1 MSDPSAIQVP
11 THQAL
16 TSDMLLG
23 LKPSCPKSRV
33 FRMNVPAINKSLFNP
48 ADQMIFEIPTGR
60 KGTWLDPSQTY
71 LKFSVQCAST
81 ASTSSGVPSTGVYT
95 DNSAYSFIQRCTVYN
110 SSNILEDINEYGQL
124 ANFLLDTALTK
135 SDKAGLSSILG
146 TNPYDQ
152 VFISGSSYAQY
163 GVCGNAFPAGDRS
176 GMSLSTSTIANINTS
191 VPFTFCLPLL
201 SGICGSMNSKMLPV
215 GALHSPI
222 RLEFYLAANDDAVYY
237 GTTGAAQYGK

>member
-1 MSDPSAIQVP
+1 MFIYKMTDPSAIQVP

-33 FRMNVPAINKSLFNP
+33 FRINCPSINKSLFNP

-135 SDKAGLSSILG
+135 SDKAGLSPILG
-146 TNPYDQ
+146 TNPIDQ
-152 VFISGSSYAQY
+152 LYITNGTPAQY
-163 GVCGNAFPAGDRS
+163 SPVVNSFPAGDRS
-176 GMSLSTSTIANINTS
+176 GLFLSSTTIANINTS
-191 VPFTFCLPLL
+191 TPYTF
-201 SGICGSMNSKMLPV
+201 
-215 GALHSPI
+215 
-222 RLEFYLAANDDAVYY
+222 
-237 GTTGAAQYGK
+237 